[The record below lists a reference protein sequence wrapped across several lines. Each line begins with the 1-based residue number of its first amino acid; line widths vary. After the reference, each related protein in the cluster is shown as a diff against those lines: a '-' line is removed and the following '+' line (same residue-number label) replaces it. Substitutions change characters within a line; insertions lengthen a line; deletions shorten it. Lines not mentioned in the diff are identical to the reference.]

1 MTLIQL
7 VNFMK
12 ATLNTPVYPLQF
24 PVNSTDENIVVV
36 DIINGDI
43 KGSVR
48 DINIQLMYKSKHP
61 STAEALANAHVDTLH
76 NLTNKVQDGWQIILI
91 QCASPNPF
99 LNGQDENNNYIYTVD
114 YRLLVS
120 K

>member
-1 MTLIQL
+1 M
-7 VNFMK
+7 VDFMK
-12 ATLNTPVYPLQF
+12 TVLNKPVYPLQF
-24 PVNSTDENIVVV
+24 PVNSTDENVVVV

-48 DINIQLMYKSKHP
+48 DINIQLMYRSKHP
-61 STAEALANAHVDTLH
+61 SAAEELANTHIELLH
-76 NLTNKVQDGWQIILI
+76 NMTNKIQDGWQIILM
-91 QCASPNPF
+91 QCTSPNPF
-99 LNGQDENNNYIYTVD
+99 LNGQDDDNYFIYTVT